1 MMKKMMMTAVL
12 TTIVV
17 AAQAMSFNQARQEA
31 LFLSDKMAYELRLT
45 MDQYEAVYEINLDYF
60 LSIRYEEDV
69 FGIYWNRRNTDLR
82 FVLNTWQYRR
92 YITTVDFY
100 QPAIWRRG
108 SWVFSIYTRYDR
120 GNHFRQPP
128 TIYGT
133 YRGGRN
139 RGTIS
144 FYENRTIAK
153 PADRHVGSGRSWNS
167 QPGGPA
173 NRGNGNYNQPN
184 NGRPNGNGYQPG
196 TNNRQ
201 NNSNTGTR
209 HFGTGTQNNG
219 QPGVNTQ
226 KPNNPPQQNGG
237 NRPNTNKAPQ
247 QTTTQQSTRQ
257 ATTSNNSGHFGGKR

>member
-1 MMKKMMMTAVL
+1 MTAVL

-17 AAQAMSFNQARQEA
+17 AAQAMSFTQARQEA
-31 LFLSDKMAYELRLT
+31 LFLSDKMAYELHLT

-69 FGIYWNRRNTDLR
+69 FGIYWNHRNTDLR
-82 FVLNTWQYRR
+82 FVLNTWQYRK

-100 QPAIWRRG
+100 QPAMWRRG

-128 TIYGT
+128 MVYGT

-144 FYENRTIAK
+144 FYEGRTIAK
-153 PADRHVGSGRSWNS
+153 PADRHVGTGRSWNT
-167 QPGGPA
+167 QPSGQ
-173 NRGNGNYNQPN
+173 GNTHFSQPN
-184 NGRPNGNGYQPG
+184 NGRPSGNGYQPG

-209 HFGTGTQNNG
+209 RLGTSSPNNG
-219 QPGVNTQ
+219 QPAGVNRQ
-226 KPNNPPQQNGG
+226 
-237 NRPNTNKAPQ
+237 NTNRAPQ
-247 QTTTQQSTRQ
+247 QTTTQQSTRP
-257 ATTSNNSGHFGGKR
+257 AGTSNNSGHFGGKR

>member
-17 AAQAMSFNQARQEA
+17 AVQAMSFTQARQEA

-82 FVLNTWQYRR
+82 FVLNTWQYRK

-100 QPAIWRRG
+100 QPAIWRSG

-128 TIYGT
+128 TVYGT

-144 FYENRTIAK
+144 FYEGRTIAK
-153 PADRHVGSGRSWNS
+153 PADRHVGTGRSWNT
-167 QPGGPA
+167 QPSGQ
-173 NRGNGNYNQPN
+173 GNTHFNQPN
-184 NGRPNGNGYQPG
+184 NGRPGGNGYQPG

-209 HFGTGTQNNG
+209 RLGTGTPNSS
-219 QPGVNTQ
+219 QPTGVNRQ
-226 KPNNPPQQNGG
+226 
-237 NRPNTNKAPQ
+237 NTNRAPQ
-247 QTTTQQSTRQ
+247 QSATQQPTRSTG
-257 ATTSNNSGHFGGKR
+257 TSNSSGHFGGKR

>member
-1 MMKKMMMTAVL
+1 MTAVL

-17 AAQAMSFNQARQEA
+17 AAQAMSFTQARQEA
-31 LFLSDKMAYELRLT
+31 LFLSDKMAYELHLT

-82 FVLNTWQYRR
+82 FVLNTWQYRK

-100 QPAIWRRG
+100 QPAMWRRG

-128 TIYGT
+128 MVYGT

-144 FYENRTIAK
+144 FYEGRTIAK
-153 PADRHVGSGRSWNS
+153 PADRHVGTGRSWNTQPSGQGNTHFS
-167 QPGGPA
+167 QPG
-173 NRGNGNYNQPN
+173 
-184 NGRPNGNGYQPG
+184 NGRPGGNGYQPG

-209 HFGTGTQNNG
+209 RLGTSSPNNG
-219 QPGVNTQ
+219 QPTGVNRQ
-226 KPNNPPQQNGG
+226 
-237 NRPNTNKAPQ
+237 NTNRAPQ
-247 QTTTQQSTRQ
+247 QTTTQQSSRL
-257 ATTSNNSGHFGGKR
+257 AGTSNNSGHFGGKR

>member
-1 MMKKMMMTAVL
+1 MTAVL
-12 TTIVV
+12 MTIVV

-31 LFLSDKMAYELRLT
+31 LFLSDKMAYELHLT

-82 FVLNTWQYRR
+82 FVLNTWQYRK

-100 QPAIWRRG
+100 QPAMWRRG

-128 TIYGT
+128 MVYGT

-144 FYENRTIAK
+144 FYEGRTIAK
-153 PADRHVGSGRSWNS
+153 PADRHVGTGRSWNTKPSGQGNTHFS
-167 QPGGPA
+167 QPG
-173 NRGNGNYNQPN
+173 
-184 NGRPNGNGYQPG
+184 NGRPYGNGYQPG

-209 HFGTGTQNNG
+209 RLGTSTPNNG
-219 QPGVNTQ
+219 QSTGVNRQ
-226 KPNNPPQQNGG
+226 
-237 NRPNTNKAPQ
+237 NTNRAPQ
-247 QTTTQQSTRQ
+247 QTTTQQSTRP
-257 ATTSNNSGHFGGKR
+257 AGTSNSSGHFGGKR

>member
-1 MMKKMMMTAVL
+1 MMMTAVL

-17 AAQAMSFNQARQEA
+17 AAQAMSFTQARQEA

-82 FVLNTWQYRR
+82 FVLNTWQYRK

-100 QPAIWRRG
+100 QPAMWRRG

-128 TIYGT
+128 MVYGT

-144 FYENRTIAK
+144 FYEGRTIAK
-153 PADRHVGSGRSWNS
+153 PADRHVGTGRSWNTQPSGKGNTHFS
-167 QPGGPA
+167 QPD
-173 NRGNGNYNQPN
+173 
-184 NGRPNGNGYQPG
+184 NGRPSGNGYQPG

-209 HFGTGTQNNG
+209 RLGTNSPNNG
-219 QPGVNTQ
+219 QPTGVNRQ
-226 KPNNPPQQNGG
+226 
-237 NRPNTNKAPQ
+237 NTNRAPQ
-247 QTTTQQSTRQ
+247 QTTTQQSTRP
-257 ATTSNNSGHFGGKR
+257 AGTSNNSGHFGGKR

>member
-1 MMKKMMMTAVL
+1 MTAVL

-17 AAQAMSFNQARQEA
+17 AAQAMSFTQARQEA
-31 LFLSDKMAYELRLT
+31 LFLSDKMAYELHLT

-82 FVLNTWQYRR
+82 FVLNTWQYRK

-100 QPAIWRRG
+100 QPAMWRRG

-128 TIYGT
+128 MVYGT

-139 RGTIS
+139 RG
-144 FYENRTIAK
+144 
-153 PADRHVGSGRSWNS
+153 
-167 QPGGPA
+167 
-173 NRGNGNYNQPN
+173 
-184 NGRPNGNGYQPG
+184 NGRPSGNGYQPG

-209 HFGTGTQNNG
+209 RLGTSSPNNG
-219 QPGVNTQ
+219 QPTGVNRQ
-226 KPNNPPQQNGG
+226 
-237 NRPNTNKAPQ
+237 NTNRAPQ
-247 QTTTQQSTRQ
+247 QTTTQQSTRP
-257 ATTSNNSGHFGGKR
+257 AGTSNNSGHFGGKR

>member
-1 MMKKMMMTAVL
+1 MMMTAVL

-17 AAQAMSFNQARQEA
+17 AAQAMSFTQARQEA
-31 LFLSDKMAYELRLT
+31 LFLSDKMAYELHLT

-82 FVLNTWQYRR
+82 FVLNTWQYRK

-100 QPAIWRRG
+100 QPAMWRRG

-128 TIYGT
+128 MVYGT

-144 FYENRTIAK
+144 FYEGRTIAK
-153 PADRHVGSGRSWNS
+153 PADRHVGTGRSWNT
-167 QPGGPA
+167 QPSGQ
-173 NRGNGNYNQPN
+173 GNTHFSQPN
-184 NGRPNGNGYQPG
+184 NGRPSGNGYQSG

-209 HFGTGTQNNG
+209 RLGTSSPNNG
-219 QPGVNTQ
+219 QPLGVNRQ
-226 KPNNPPQQNGG
+226 
-237 NRPNTNKAPQ
+237 NTNRAPQ
-247 QTTTQQSTRQ
+247 QTTTQQSSRP
-257 ATTSNNSGHFGGKR
+257 AGTSNNSGHFGGKR

>member
-17 AAQAMSFNQARQEA
+17 AAQAMSFTQARQEA
-31 LFLSDKMAYELRLT
+31 LFLSDKMAYELHLT

-82 FVLNTWQYRR
+82 FVLNTWQYRK

-100 QPAIWRRG
+100 QPAMWRRG

-128 TIYGT
+128 MVYGT

-144 FYENRTIAK
+144 FYEGRTIAK
-153 PADRHVGSGRSWNS
+153 PADRHVGTGRSWNTQPSGQGNTHFS
-167 QPGGPA
+167 QPG
-173 NRGNGNYNQPN
+173 
-184 NGRPNGNGYQPG
+184 NGRPSGNGYQPG

-209 HFGTGTQNNG
+209 RLGTSSPNNG
-219 QPGVNTQ
+219 QPAGVNRQ
-226 KPNNPPQQNGG
+226 
-237 NRPNTNKAPQ
+237 NTNRAPQ
-247 QTTTQQSTRQ
+247 QTPTQQSTRQ
-257 ATTSNNSGHFGGKR
+257 AGTSNSSGHFGGKR

>member
-1 MMKKMMMTAVL
+1 MTAVL

-17 AAQAMSFNQARQEA
+17 AAQAMSFTQARQEA

-82 FVLNTWQYRR
+82 FVLNTWQYRK

-100 QPAIWRRG
+100 QPAMWRRG

-128 TIYGT
+128 MVYGT

-144 FYENRTIAK
+144 FYEGRTIAK
-153 PADRHVGSGRSWNS
+153 PADRHVGTGRSWNTQPSGKGNTHFS
-167 QPGGPA
+167 QPD
-173 NRGNGNYNQPN
+173 
-184 NGRPNGNGYQPG
+184 NGRPSGNGYQPG

-209 HFGTGTQNNG
+209 RLGTNSPNNG
-219 QPGVNTQ
+219 QPTGVNRQ
-226 KPNNPPQQNGG
+226 
-237 NRPNTNKAPQ
+237 NTNRAPQ
-247 QTTTQQSTRQ
+247 QTTTQQSTRP
-257 ATTSNNSGHFGGKR
+257 AGTSNNSGHFGGKR

>member
-1 MMKKMMMTAVL
+1 MTAVL

-17 AAQAMSFNQARQEA
+17 AAQAMSFTQARQEA
-31 LFLSDKMAYELRLT
+31 LFLSDKMAYELHLT

-82 FVLNTWQYRR
+82 FVLNTWQYRK

-100 QPAIWRRG
+100 QPAMWRRG

-128 TIYGT
+128 MVYGT

-144 FYENRTIAK
+144 FYEGRTIAK
-153 PADRHVGSGRSWNS
+153 PADRHVGTGRSWNT
-167 QPGGPA
+167 QPSGK
-173 NRGNGNYNQPN
+173 GNTHFSQPN
-184 NGRPNGNGYQPG
+184 NGRPSGNGYQPG

-209 HFGTGTQNNG
+209 RLGTSSPNNG
-219 QPGVNTQ
+219 QPTGVNRQ
-226 KPNNPPQQNGG
+226 
-237 NRPNTNKAPQ
+237 NTNRAPQ
-247 QTTTQQSTRQ
+247 QTTTQQSTRS
-257 ATTSNNSGHFGGKR
+257 AGTSNNSGHFGGKR

>member
-1 MMKKMMMTAVL
+1 MKKMMMTAVL

-17 AAQAMSFNQARQEA
+17 AAQAMSFTQARQEA
-31 LFLSDKMAYELRLT
+31 LFLSDKMAYELHLT

-82 FVLNTWQYRR
+82 FVLNTWQYRK

-100 QPAIWRRG
+100 QPAMWRRG

-128 TIYGT
+128 MVYGT

-144 FYENRTIAK
+144 FYEGRTIAK
-153 PADRHVGSGRSWNS
+153 PADRHVGTGRSWNTQPSGQGNTHFS
-167 QPGGPA
+167 QPG
-173 NRGNGNYNQPN
+173 
-184 NGRPNGNGYQPG
+184 NGRPSGNGYQPG

-209 HFGTGTQNNG
+209 RLGTSSPNNG
-219 QPGVNTQ
+219 QPTGVNRQ
-226 KPNNPPQQNGG
+226 
-237 NRPNTNKAPQ
+237 NTNRAPQ
-247 QTTTQQSTRQ
+247 QTPTQQSTRP
-257 ATTSNNSGHFGGKR
+257 AGTSNNSGHFGGKR

>member
-1 MMKKMMMTAVL
+1 MKKMMMTAVL

-17 AAQAMSFNQARQEA
+17 AAQAMSFTQARQEA
-31 LFLSDKMAYELRLT
+31 LFLSDKMAYELHLT

-82 FVLNTWQYRR
+82 FVLNTWQYRK

-100 QPAIWRRG
+100 QPAMWRRG

-128 TIYGT
+128 MVYGT

-144 FYENRTIAK
+144 FYEGRTIAK
-153 PADRHVGSGRSWNS
+153 PADRHVGTGRSWNT
-167 QPGGPA
+167 QPSGQ
-173 NRGNGNYNQPN
+173 GNTHFSQPN
-184 NGRPNGNGYQPG
+184 NGRPSGNGYQPG

-209 HFGTGTQNNG
+209 RLGTSSPNNG
-219 QPGVNTQ
+219 QPTGVNRQ
-226 KPNNPPQQNGG
+226 
-237 NRPNTNKAPQ
+237 NTNRAPQ
-247 QTTTQQSTRQ
+247 QTTTQQSTRP
-257 ATTSNNSGHFGGKR
+257 AGTSNSSGHFGGKR

>member
-17 AAQAMSFNQARQEA
+17 AVQAMSFTQARQEA

-82 FVLNTWQYRR
+82 FVLNTWQYRK

-100 QPAIWRRG
+100 QPAIWRSG

-128 TIYGT
+128 TVYGT

-144 FYENRTIAK
+144 FYEGRTIAK
-153 PADRHVGSGRSWNS
+153 PADRHVGTGRSWNT
-167 QPGGPA
+167 QPSGQ
-173 NRGNGNYNQPN
+173 GNTHFSQPN
-184 NGRPNGNGYQPG
+184 NGRPGGNGYQPG

-209 HFGTGTQNNG
+209 RLGTGTPNSN
-219 QPGVNTQ
+219 QPTGVNRQ
-226 KPNNPPQQNGG
+226 
-237 NRPNTNKAPQ
+237 NTNRAPQ
-247 QTTTQQSTRQ
+247 QSATQQPTRSTG
-257 ATTSNNSGHFGGKR
+257 TSNSSGHFGGKR

>member
-1 MMKKMMMTAVL
+1 MKKMMMTAVL

-17 AAQAMSFNQARQEA
+17 AAQAMSFTQARQEA

-82 FVLNTWQYRR
+82 FVLNTWQYRK

-100 QPAIWRRG
+100 QPAMWRRG

-128 TIYGT
+128 MVYGT

-144 FYENRTIAK
+144 FYEGRTIAK
-153 PADRHVGSGRSWNS
+153 PADRHVGTGRSWNTQPSGKGNTHFS
-167 QPGGPA
+167 QPD
-173 NRGNGNYNQPN
+173 
-184 NGRPNGNGYQPG
+184 NGRPSGNGYQPG

-209 HFGTGTQNNG
+209 RLGTNSPNNG
-219 QPGVNTQ
+219 QPTGVNRQ
-226 KPNNPPQQNGG
+226 
-237 NRPNTNKAPQ
+237 NTNRAPQ
-247 QTTTQQSTRQ
+247 QTTTQQSTRP
-257 ATTSNNSGHFGGKR
+257 AGTSNNSGHFGGKR